1 VNDAGFGLWRLASN
15 RNRVFRRKNPYLV
28 GVVSPTGFAGVDSVA
43 IGFVLISTAPAKE
56 HEVYTELLRVKGI
69 VELHPLF
76 GEYDLIA
83 KVEADDFNALGQLVV
98 DKIRSVPGVIDTK
111 TLTGIKF

>member
-1 VNDAGFGLWRLASN
+1 M
-15 RNRVFRRKNPYLV
+15 
-28 GVVSPTGFAGVDSVA
+28 A

-56 HEVYTELLRVKGI
+56 HEVYNELLKVKEI

-83 KVEADDFNALGQLVV
+83 KIEAEKTSMSSV
-98 DKIRSVPGVIDTK
+98 RSSSTRSDPSRASSTRR
-111 TLTGIKF
+111 L

>member
-1 VNDAGFGLWRLASN
+1 M
-15 RNRVFRRKNPYLV
+15 
-28 GVVSPTGFAGVDSVA
+28 A

-56 HEVYTELLRVKGI
+56 HEVYNELLKVKVI

-83 KVEADDFNALGQLVV
+83 KIETEDFNVLVQVVV
-98 DKIRSVPGVIDTK
+98 DKIRSIAGVIDTK